1 MSVLRIDGSKDLPV
15 NGMKG
20 TCVPVVAVFVVLLK
34 SWESG
39 SNTYGGVQAAGDG
52 DVIDVELDLSI
63 GKEGSF
69 MDWVGEVGDFSRGK
83 GISIDVHLRRQREV
97 EICNMVVLMSFYVVD
112 GGTKEK
118 LVLQIVKGD

>member
-1 MSVLRIDGSKDLPV
+1 MSVLCVDGSEDLPV
-15 NGMKG
+15 NGNKG
-20 TCVPVVAVFVVLLK
+20 MCVPLVAVFAVLLK

-39 SNTYGGVQAAGDG
+39 RNTYGGVQAAGDG

-63 GKEGSF
+63 GKEGYF
-69 MDWVGEVGDFSRGK
+69 MDWVGEIGDFSRGK

-118 LVLQIVKGD
+118 LILQVL